1 MILGFEPWCWCHCYQ
16 RIPWS
21 EIWCCATAG
30 QNATPLAAKVQKDKT
45 VLEISLDAMK
55 HLVRDGKK
63 SWYLELHCRFSRLTW
78 KGGKPPKQRLKV
90 GDTVVLPRNPPLWQ
104 RSFVWQSFQHQ
115 DLKSLKQIS
124 KNAMSPITTKTPYL
138 AGCIGYKVCLFF
150 RLIQYVAVH
159 EMITYCTCK

>member
-1 MILGFEPWCWCHCYQ
+1 
-16 RIPWS
+16 
-21 EIWCCATAG
+21 
-30 QNATPLAAKVQKDKT
+30 
-45 VLEISLDAMK
+45 MK
-55 HLVRDGKK
+55 
-63 SWYLELHCRFSRLTW
+63 HCRFSRLTW

-138 AGCIGYKVCLFF
+138 ARCIGCKVCRLF
-150 RLIQYVAVH
+150 RLILLWLHTNKTIKQGTSEAWFGSSADQSCFETSWTPPWYCWPRIFQTMDPQYLHSCSPAWYADV
-159 EMITYCTCK
+159 